1 MSGLTNLCNIFV
13 AANKNEVVLNLV
25 LFNGVFWGD
34 WYSSCTE
41 FLCVSL
47 CLQMV
52 SGLFLKHS
60 ESLSQQ
66 RSNMRRSSTA
76 RRYQAN
82 TVSAK
87 FQTSL
92 QELLDKMERFG
103 RNTHWSPACMGW
115 LLLSFQLICSSTLQI
130 NWNCGLNCCCG
141 HEPLSYI
148 KWIYWWLIMAPESH
162 RDLCQ
167 WLDCTVRYCR
177 IYSTYMIWRPRND

>member
-1 MSGLTNLCNIFV
+1 M
-13 AANKNEVVLNLV
+13 
-25 LFNGVFWGD
+25 LFNGVFWAD
-34 WYSSCTE
+34 WYFSCPV

-103 RNTHWSPACMGW
+103 RNTDWSPACMGW
-115 LLLSFQLICSSTLQI
+115 LLLSFQLIFSSTLQI

-148 KWIYWWLIMAPESH
+148 KWIYWWLIMAHTVICVSGLITLWDTAESIAHIWYGGPGMTEWKTCLLQTTVSKH
-162 RDLCQ
+162 RLHFS
-167 WLDCTVRYCR
+167 V
-177 IYSTYMIWRPRND
+177 PVH

>member
-1 MSGLTNLCNIFV
+1 MVYFGLTDMN
-13 AANKNEVVLNLV
+13 
-25 LFNGVFWGD
+25 
-34 WYSSCTE
+34 SSCPV

-103 RNTHWSPACMGW
+103 RSTDWSPACMGW

-130 NWNCGLNCCCG
+130 NWNCG
-141 HEPLSYI
+141 S
-148 KWIYWWLIMAPESH
+148 WVTQ
-162 RDLCQ
+162 CQ
-167 WLDCTVRYCR
+167 WFDCTVRYCR
-177 IYSTYMIWRPRND
+177 IYSTYMIWRPRNDWMRDLFAANNGL